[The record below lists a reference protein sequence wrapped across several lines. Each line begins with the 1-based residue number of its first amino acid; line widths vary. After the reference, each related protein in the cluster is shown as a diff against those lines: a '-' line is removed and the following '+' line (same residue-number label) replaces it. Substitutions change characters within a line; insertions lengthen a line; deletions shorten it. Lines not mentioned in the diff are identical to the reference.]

1 MKYLQKEPFSVP
13 VSGPEVTQ
21 ADWDA
26 IFAPKCPLCGAPY
39 DEEYHSR
46 MAPNSARTQ
55 EMCGQC
61 WHDDIQ
67 NWEDEN
73 GVAKPNRF
81 TDYGPNWKG
90 RRKTRKKS

>member
-26 IFAPKCPLCGAPY
+26 IFAPKCPLCGVPY
-39 DEEYHSR
+39 DEKYHSK
-46 MAPNSARTQ
+46 MEPNSARKQ

-67 NWEDEN
+67 KWEDEQ
-73 GVAKPNRF
+73 GMPPGHRF
-81 TDYGPNWKG
+81 TSPGPNYK
-90 RRKTRKKS
+90 KRKKGKKS